1 MSEFQESTG
10 SDRRV
15 HQRLEDGRASLV
27 ELGGDN
33 CGIVLNISEGG
44 MAILSAEDL
53 NGGNGLRNLRFQA
66 PEFEH
71 WIETEAEIAWIS
83 DSKKQAGVRFKGL
96 SDTTRTQLRAGISI
110 AVTRARLASQ
120 VKQAGTTAEGQED
133 LTDSIPPSFATT
145 VTADSPALVVAE
157 STQVSSE
164 VNPNSPVEKFE
175 EKIIEDEGQL
185 HSDGSEAASDSR
197 FQEAPREMNAI
208 ETAILRPESKS
219 SEESNKD
226 TQTQLL
232 NLADTEPQTIP
243 ASLALDTRLSSPPP
257 QKSALAEMRFR
268 NLVANSGV
276 KQSGDYRGIAHRS
289 DISYGK
295 WAAVGAIAILASL
308 LAFMVGWIL
317 GDPSRVK
324 LGH

>member
-1 MSEFQESTG
+1 MSEFHQSIG

-27 ELGGDN
+27 ELGGDK

-53 NGGNGLRNLRFQA
+53 NGSNGLRNLRFQA

-71 WIETEAEIAWIS
+71 WIETDAEIAWIS

-110 AVTRARLASQ
+110 AATRARLARQ
-120 VKQAGTTAEGQED
+120 AKQAGTTAEGQED
-133 LTDSIPPSFATT
+133 LTDSIPPSFATP
-145 VTADSPALVVAE
+145 VTSDSPALVVSE
-157 STQVSSE
+157 STQASNE
-164 VNPNSPVEKFE
+164 VNTNSPVEKIE
-175 EKIIEDEGQL
+175 EKTIEDEVQL
-185 HSDGSEAASDSR
+185 HSEVSLAASDSPL
-197 FQEAPREMNAI
+197 QEAPRQTHAI
-208 ETAILRPESKS
+208 ETAILPQESKS

-226 TQTQLL
+226 THTQLL
-232 NLADTEPQTIP
+232 DLANVKPQTIP
-243 ASLALDTRLSSPPP
+243 TPLALETRLSSPPP

-276 KQSGDYRGIAHRS
+276 KQSGDYRGILHRS

-295 WAAVGAIAILASL
+295 WVAVGAIAILASL